1 MLTYVFNEVGVP
13 LYEQVYKSI
22 KNDIIKGSLKPGE
35 KLPSKRTFANNN
47 GISTITI
54 QNAYDQ
60 LISEGYIYT
69 IPKKGYYVSDIAGI
83 ANVPTESRIRLDIR
97 LPKQPV
103 RYDMDLSNNKIAP
116 DSFPFS
122 IWAKLTREVLAGKSA
137 ELMETPLAAGI
148 IELRQAIADHL
159 KSFRGMLVD
168 PNQIVVGAGTEYL
181 YGLIVQLL
189 GNDREYCIEN
199 PGYRKLS
206 QIYSQYHI
214 NCRYAD
220 MDDSGITIEGLRR
233 SGADIAH
240 ISPNHHFPTGIT
252 MPANRRYEVL
262 AWANEKRG
270 RYIIEDDYDSEFR
283 PNGKPL
289 PTLFSIDACEKVIY
303 MNTFSKSLTPTIR
316 ISYMVLPAHL
326 ANEFYARLSFYSC
339 TVSNFEQYA
348 LMRFINEGCFEK
360 HINRMRNFYHKQRD
374 SLLDAIKNSPLASY
388 VTIMEEDSGLHFL
401 LKVNTE
407 LSDEELMQRALQ
419 KGVKLNSLSAYYHD
433 SPDDFAAH
441 TFIINYSY
449 LNTTG
454 VEDAIKVLYDVIK
467 K

>member
-220 MDDSGITIEGLRR
+220 MDDSGITAKVKSALVDAKDIKSNDISVNTSKGVVTLNGFVSSQDQAERAVTLAKGVEGVKSVSDKLHVKDSTKSSVKGYASDTAITSEVKAKLLADDLVPSRNVKVETQDGLVQLSGTVKTKAQSDRAESVASAIEG
-233 SGADIAH
+233 
-240 ISPNHHFPTGIT
+240 
-252 MPANRRYEVL
+252 V
-262 AWANEKRG
+262 
-270 RYIIEDDYDSEFR
+270 
-283 PNGKPL
+283 
-289 PTLFSIDACEKVIY
+289 
-303 MNTFSKSLTPTIR
+303 KSVKNDLT
-316 ISYMVLPAHL
+316 V
-326 ANEFYARLSFYSC
+326 
-339 TVSNFEQYA
+339 
-348 LMRFINEGCFEK
+348 
-360 HINRMRNFYHKQRD
+360 KQ
-374 SLLDAIKNSPLASY
+374 
-388 VTIMEEDSGLHFL
+388 
-401 LKVNTE
+401 
-407 LSDEELMQRALQ
+407 
-419 KGVKLNSLSAYYHD
+419 
-433 SPDDFAAH
+433 
-441 TFIINYSY
+441 
-449 LNTTG
+449 
-454 VEDAIKVLYDVIK
+454 
-467 K
+467 